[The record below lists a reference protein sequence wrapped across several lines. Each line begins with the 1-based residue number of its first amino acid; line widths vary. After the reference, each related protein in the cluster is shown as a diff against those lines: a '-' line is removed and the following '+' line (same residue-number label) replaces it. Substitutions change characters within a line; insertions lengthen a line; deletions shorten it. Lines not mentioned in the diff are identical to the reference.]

1 MNELPI
7 SFHRKKIPIFAFIIS
22 QMRRLNDEWQFP
34 THWFW
39 PLVNG
44 DNHAYGEPASSPPV
58 GHPATP
64 HHHRTCRHLFIWP
77 TWSGH
82 LSTSSCV
89 LCPMQSWPMF
99 YAPSVSHREGPT
111 ACTFAMCSTWY
122 MSVFQNTAHTHS
134 ECVAVAR
141 SLKTR
146 LRTPLRLRGVSRKC
160 LRRTA
165 GGNTYSSPPPMR
177 LVTQAR
183 ASIFS
188 TRQIHAIWEVHSSL
202 GHWYLR
208 EMDPPP
214 LSRHRCILMPQAL
227 EDIGS
232 V

>member
-82 LSTSSCV
+82 LSTSSCA
-89 LCPMQSWPMF
+89 LCPLQSWPMF
-99 YAPSVSHREGPT
+99 HAPSVSHREGPT
-111 ACTFAMCSTWY
+111 ACTFATCSTRY
-122 MSVFQNTAHTHS
+122 ISVFQNTAHTHS
-134 ECVAVAR
+134 ECVWALFWNTDIYQVEHIHTYR
-141 SLKTR
+141 CNRTSSMRNRWCMKHWPR
-146 LRTPLRLRGVSRKC
+146 LQRT
-160 LRRTA
+160 
-165 GGNTYSSPPPMR
+165 
-177 LVTQAR
+177 
-183 ASIFS
+183 
-188 TRQIHAIWEVHSSL
+188 
-202 GHWYLR
+202 
-208 EMDPPP
+208 
-214 LSRHRCILMPQAL
+214 
-227 EDIGS
+227 
-232 V
+232 

>member
-82 LSTSSCV
+82 LSTSSCA
-89 LCPMQSWPMF
+89 LCPLQSWPMF
-99 YAPSVSHREGPT
+99 HAPSVSHRGCPT
-111 ACTFAMCSTWY
+111 APIFMWCAPLYICLCF
-122 MSVFQNTAHTHS
+122 
-134 ECVAVAR
+134 
-141 SLKTR
+141 KTR
-146 LRTPLRLRGVSRKC
+146 LTHTLSVLLSRGVSKHDCGPHSDSEVC
-160 LRRTA
+160 LVSVSDALLAETPIPP
-165 GGNTYSSPPPMR
+165 TPPMR
-177 LVTQAR
+177 QPTEAG
-183 ASIFS
+183 ASIF
-188 TRQIHAIWEVHSSL
+188 TYNSSNTCSKASQT
-202 GHWYLR
+202 
-208 EMDPPP
+208 P
-214 LSRHRCILMPQAL
+214 IT
-227 EDIGS
+227 
-232 V
+232 

>member
-82 LSTSSCV
+82 LSTSSCA
-89 LCPMQSWPMF
+89 LCPLQSWPMF
-99 YAPSVSHREGPT
+99 HAPSVSHRGCPT
-111 ACTFAMCSTWY
+111 PPIY
-122 MSVFQNTAHTHS
+122 MWGAPLDICLCF
-134 ECVAVAR
+134 
-141 SLKTR
+141 KTR
-146 LRTPLRLRGVSRKC
+146 LTHTLSVLLSRGVSKHDCGPHSDSEVC
-160 LRRTA
+160 LVSVSDALLAETPIPP
-165 GGNTYSSPPPMR
+165 TPPMR
-177 LVTQAR
+177 LATQAR
-183 ASIFS
+183 VSIFS
-188 TRQIHAIWEVHSSL
+188 PDNSSNTCALRGAQLISWMQSHIYECIIWLVSH
-202 GHWYLR
+202 
-208 EMDPPP
+208 
-214 LSRHRCILMPQAL
+214 PQ
-227 EDIGS
+227 
-232 V
+232 

>member
-44 DNHAYGEPASSPPV
+44 DNHAYGEPASPPPV
-58 GHPATP
+58 GHPATS

-82 LSTSSCV
+82 LSTSSCA
-89 LCPMQSWPMF
+89 LCPLQSWPMF
-99 YAPSVSHREGPT
+99 HAPSVPHREGPT
-111 ACTFAMCSTWY
+111 ACTFAMCSTRY

-165 GGNTYSSPPPMR
+165 GGNTYSSIGGWPHRPGP
-177 LVTQAR
+177 QF
-183 ASIFS
+183 FS
-188 TRQIHAIWEVHSSL
+188 NNSSKTCNL
-202 GHWYLR
+202 GDAEL
-208 EMDPPP
+208 
-214 LSRHRCILMPQAL
+214 
-227 EDIGS
+227 IGS
-232 V
+232 MILTGNGCTSMNISYD